1 MVVLCI
7 LIVKFQK
14 LAMSSDAHWLGR
26 KRLTTLPIKYHQ
38 TLACSLFSPHA
49 TLLLFPFFSVKLT
62 KSFFLDL
69 RMFLK
74 AATLVASL
82 DKRENGSSKIQ
93 SYVAA
98 VCQYVFLLEMKS

>member
-1 MVVLCI
+1 MVGQEEINYSPYQVP
-7 LIVKFQK
+7 
-14 LAMSSDAHWLGR
+14 SDIGML
-26 KRLTTLPIKYHQ
+26 
-38 TLACSLFSPHA
+38 SFFSPHA

-93 SYVAA
+93 SYVAT

>member
-1 MVVLCI
+1 MYFHVN
-7 LIVKFQK
+7 FQK
-14 LAMSSDAHWLGR
+14 LAMSSDVHHWLGR

-82 DKRENGSSKIQ
+82 DKGKKMEVQKDK
-93 SYVAA
+93 VMWL
-98 VCQYVFLLEMKS
+98 QYDSMCYCWR

>member
-1 MVVLCI
+1 LVGQEEINYSPYQVP
-7 LIVKFQK
+7 
-14 LAMSSDAHWLGR
+14 SDIGML
-26 KRLTTLPIKYHQ
+26 
-38 TLACSLFSPHA
+38 SFSPHA